1 MSFCHSEARRRRA
14 RNLLVAFGWRN
25 ASALLRLTGQI
36 NLNGGFSRRG
46 RLPFWALCSRPRR
59 FSAERFRKRVQDKRI
74 RTAGETAHHFL
85 AGLRGRELGAAVA
98 ADESFIFFGEQ
109 QNLDLERRI
118 SDSDAIA
125 VQTQLSF
132 TQENRNRAA

>member
-14 RNLLVAFGWRN
+14 RNLLVAFGWRS
-25 ASALLRLTGQI
+25 ASALRLTGHI
-36 NLNGGFSRRG
+36 NSNGGFSRRG
-46 RLPFWALCSRPRR
+46 SLSFWALRSRSCR

-98 ADESFIFFGEQ
+98 ADESFIFFRKQ